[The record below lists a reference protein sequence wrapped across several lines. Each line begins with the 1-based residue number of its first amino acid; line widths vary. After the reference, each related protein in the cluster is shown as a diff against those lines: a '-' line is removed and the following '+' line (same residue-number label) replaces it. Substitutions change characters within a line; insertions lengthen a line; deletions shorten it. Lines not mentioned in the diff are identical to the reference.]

1 MIRVLAFFAVLAG
14 IAFGANWLADRP
26 GEVTLTWQGNEYQV
40 SLLVGVGILLAAAAA
55 LTLFWNLLSLVFRI
69 PSRLASAAR
78 ARRRNKGLVALTR
91 GMVAVGTGDSRNARR
106 HAEEAE
112 RLLQDEPLALFLKAQ
127 AAQLSGD
134 RATAEAS
141 FRNMLR
147 NPETQLLGLRGLH
160 VEAQRRGD
168 AEAAHYFAAEAQRL
182 APLPWAGQAVLD
194 YHAVHHDWAGAL
206 TAVERNAAGKI
217 IDKVTANRQRAVLR
231 TAMALDKAE
240 PEPEAALALAR
251 DAVKL
256 APGLVP
262 ATVLAAR
269 LMTRFGETRKATR
282 LLEAGWR
289 TSPHPDIAAAY
300 LDLRPGDSARDRLA
314 RAKVLAEIAPDS
326 PEGLLTAARAALEV
340 RDLDLARR
348 TMLPLFEPE
357 SRHGRPSVRAC
368 LLMADIEDTAGSPGR
383 AREWLARAARAARD
397 PAWIADGVVAD
408 RWSPVSPLTGRLDAF
423 VWGKPSEQL
432 SAPPALPF
440 PTIADAEVAHAEEV
454 ATPSVAVSGSVT
466 SAEAAGTARNN
477 GAGSATGSD
486 RPLSMQLA
494 PASAKLSGAA
504 FAVASAPAARGTG
517 ARSDAPARPVIFP
530 LPLLPDDPGPD
541 RRAQLRQGG
550 ASRLL

>member
-55 LTLFWNLLSLVFRI
+55 LTLFWNLLSLVFGI

-91 GMVAVGTGDSRNARR
+91 GVVAVGTGDSRNARR

-357 SRHGRPSVRAC
+357 SPHGRPSVRAC

-423 VWGKPSEQL
+423 VWAKPSEQA
-432 SAPPALPF
+432 SGPPALPF

-454 ATPSVAVSGSVT
+454 TTPSIAVSGSV
-466 SAEAAGTARNN
+466 AGGDATGTVRNN

-494 PASAKLSGAA
+494 PASTKLSGAA
-504 FAVASAPAARGTG
+504 FAVASAPAARATG
-517 ARSDAPARPVIFP
+517 PRAAAPARPVIFP

>member
-26 GEVTLTWQGNEYQV
+26 GEVTLTWQGLEYRA
-40 SLLVGVGILLAAAAA
+40 SLLVGAGILLAAAAA
-55 LTLFWNLLSLVFRI
+55 LTLFWGLLTFVFRI
-69 PSRLASAAR
+69 PSRVAVAAR
-78 ARRRNKGLVALTR
+78 ARRRNRGLAALTR
-91 GMVAVGTGDSRNARR
+91 GVVAVGTGDSRNARR

-112 RLLQDEPLALFLKAQ
+112 RLLENEPLALFLKAQ

-141 FRNMLR
+141 FRAMLR

-168 AEAAHYFAAEAQRL
+168 AEAAHHFAAQAQRL

-194 YHAVHHDWAGAL
+194 HHAAHHDWAGAL

-217 IDKVTANRQRAVLR
+217 IDRVTANRQRAVLR
-231 TAMALDKAE
+231 TAMAIDKADR
-240 PEPEAALALAR
+240 EPEAALALAR

-314 RAKVLAEIAPDS
+314 RAKALTELAPGS
-326 PEGLLTAARAALEV
+326 PEGLLAAARAALEA
-340 RDLDLARR
+340 RDIELARR
-348 TMLPLFEPE
+348 TMMPLFEAD
-357 SRHGRPSVRAC
+357 SRHGRPTVRAC
-368 LLMADIEDTAGSPGR
+368 LMMADIEETAGSPGR
-383 AREWLARAARAARD
+383 AHEWLARAARAGRD
-397 PAWIADGVVAD
+397 PAWIAEGVVAD

-423 VWGKPSEQL
+423 VWAKPSEQV
-432 SAPPALPF
+432 SGPAALPF

-454 ATPSVAVSGSVT
+454 PASPDEAPGSAMGGEA
-466 SAEAAGTARNN
+466 SAIVRAN
-477 GAGSATGSD
+477 GAGGPTGSE
-486 RPLSMQLA
+486 RPLSMQLV
-494 PASAKLSGAA
+494 PASTKLSGAA
-504 FAVASAPAARGTG
+504 FAAASDTATRGTQTRSDVP
-517 ARSDAPARPVIFP
+517 ARSVIFP
-530 LPLLPDDPGPD
+530 LPLLPDDPGPE
-541 RRAQLRQGG
+541 RRAQLRQSGT
-550 ASRLL
+550 SRLL

>member
-256 APGLVP
+256 APDLVP

-340 RDLDLARR
+340 RDL
-348 TMLPLFEPE
+348 
-357 SRHGRPSVRAC
+357 
-368 LLMADIEDTAGSPGR
+368 
-383 AREWLARAARAARD
+383 
-397 PAWIADGVVAD
+397 
-408 RWSPVSPLTGRLDAF
+408 
-423 VWGKPSEQL
+423 
-432 SAPPALPF
+432 
-440 PTIADAEVAHAEEV
+440 
-454 ATPSVAVSGSVT
+454 
-466 SAEAAGTARNN
+466 
-477 GAGSATGSD
+477 
-486 RPLSMQLA
+486 
-494 PASAKLSGAA
+494 
-504 FAVASAPAARGTG
+504 
-517 ARSDAPARPVIFP
+517 
-530 LPLLPDDPGPD
+530 
-541 RRAQLRQGG
+541 
-550 ASRLL
+550 